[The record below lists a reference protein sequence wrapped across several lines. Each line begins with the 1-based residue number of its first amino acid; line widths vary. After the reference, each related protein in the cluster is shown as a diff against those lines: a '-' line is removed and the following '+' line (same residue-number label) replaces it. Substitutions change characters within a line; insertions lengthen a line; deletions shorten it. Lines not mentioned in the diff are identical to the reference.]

1 MSIVY
6 RIHSLLPVFRPEPSA
21 QPDPCPARLDDLLV
35 DEAAVHFPEMRSQY
49 LDIRPG
55 GPENSFQ
62 SKEAGND
69 LLELFFLSS
78 RG

>member
-6 RIHSLLPVFRPEPSA
+6 RIHSLVPVFRPEPNA
-21 QPDPCPARLDDLLV
+21 QPDHRPARLNDLLV

-55 GPENSFQ
+55 GPEKSFQ
-62 SKEAGND
+62 PEEAGND

>member
-6 RIHSLLPVFRPEPSA
+6 RIHSLVPVFRPEPNA

-35 DEAAVHFPEMRSQY
+35 DEAPVHFPEMRSQY

-55 GPENSFQ
+55 GSEHSLQP
-62 SKEAGND
+62 KEAESD
-69 LLELFFLSS
+69 LLEFFFLSS